1 MSVVNYEPQFNY
13 DVAESVETN
22 FSRWF
27 DMTNYEHYKYGEREL
42 KIEEGKKI
50 FNSLFAVNLI

>member
-1 MSVVNYEPQFNY
+1 MSAVNYEPQFNY
-13 DVAESVETN
+13 DVADSVENN

-27 DMTNYEHYKYGEREL
+27 DMTNYEHYRYGEKEL
-42 KIEEGKKI
+42 SIREGKKI